1 MNNHHKAERR
11 LTMQPAPMPA
21 DELDRLD
28 VLRRGGWL
36 DQAPKASFNRVTAS
50 VAQLLGTPVALVSL
64 LDQHRQWYLSRFG
77 LETSETA
84 RDISFCGHVVAQRN
98 TLRVVDTWVDPRF
111 GGNPLVTGEPHIRAY
126 LGAPIFG
133 EQGQPL
139 GTLCVLDRRV
149 REFSAQDQKILER
162 CARAVEALMKG

>member
-1 MNNHHKAERR
+1 MTEKLLTERR
-11 LTMQPAPMPA
+11 LSMQAAPLPA
-21 DELDRLD
+21 DELDRLE

-36 DQAPKASFNRVTAS
+36 DQAPKASFDRVTAS
-50 VAQLLGTPVALVSL
+50 VAQLLGAPMALVSL
-64 LDQHRQWYLSRFG
+64 VDEHRQWFLARFG
-77 LETSETA
+77 IAATETP
-84 RDISFCGHVVAQRN
+84 RDISFCGHVVAQSHV
-98 TLRVVDTWVDPRF
+98 LRVVDTWVDPRF

-149 REFSAQDQKILER
+149 REFSREEQKILER
-162 CARAVEALMKG
+162 CARAIEALMKG